1 MNQYNVHNMML
12 DPANFQHPADKKVS
26 QLIVSQ
32 TAFQKALEY
41 ISKNSLERQLSCIY
55 RSSMAQM
62 TPGIAPKLYRMVEE
76 ACQMFGAKV
85 APEIYLQRSYSPF
98 VTMLGIEQPMILVST
113 ELLRQLDEQMQWGLI
128 ASKISGIRNGF
139 NEIRFVEWMCNASG
153 LVPALISQPL
163 DILFQ
168 NWHKYLQFSY
178 DRGALV
184 ATGNFNATMC
194 IILASQA
201 PMEILK
207 KMDFSNPRCSY
218 MKQSREFL
226 ERTGHWT
233 EKIRDYKSFSDA
245 GVYYAAR
252 YMNLYQFM
260 QEEYYDLIEDFMEE

>member
-55 RSSMAQM
+55 RSSMAQL

-194 IILASQA
+194 MILAGQA

-207 KMDFSNPRCSY
+207 KMDFSNPGCSY

-233 EKIRDYKSFSDA
+233 EKIRDCKAFSDA

-260 QEEYYDLIEDFMEE
+260 QEEYYDLIEDFMEV